1 MGELD
6 KVKSYLPQN
15 AGLQCYDLFYT
26 KATAV
31 NAQVFRVNT
40 ADEAVETAR
49 KIIKELGIKKAV
61 SVPLSLVDG
70 EKLAKAL
77 KAEGVNLATGRPLRK
92 TIEEAQLGIT
102 EFELAVAE
110 TGSLAQD
117 ATDVY
122 KRLISSLPPYHLAF
136 VKTEHIVATFADA
149 LDVLYKAN
157 GNQMPGYVA
166 YVSGPSRTADIERV
180 LAIGVHG
187 PERVFII
194 CIG

>member
-1 MGELD
+1 
-6 KVKSYLPQN
+6 LPQN

>member
-1 MGELD
+1 MGD
-6 KVKSYLPQN
+6 SAKVKTYLPQN
-15 AGLQCYDLFYT
+15 SGLPCYETFYI

-31 NAQVFRVNT
+31 NAEVFRVAT
-40 ADEAVETAR
+40 GKEAVATAQ
-49 KIIKELGIKKAV
+49 KIIRELGVKKVV
-61 SVPLSLVDG
+61 SVPLTLVDG
-70 EKLAKAL
+70 EQLVKID
-77 KAEGVNLATGRPLRK
+77 GVSINMGNPPRK
-92 TIEEAQLGIT
+92 DIEEAELGIT

-110 TGSLAQD
+110 TGSLVQD

-136 VKTEHIVATFADA
+136 VSTENIVPAFADA

-157 GNQMPGYVA
+157 GNEMPGYVA

>member
-1 MGELD
+1 MGGFG
-6 KVKSYLPQN
+6 KVKACLPQN

-31 NAQVFRVNT
+31 NAEVFRVAT
-40 ADEAVETAR
+40 ADEAIDTVQ
-49 KIIKELGIKKAV
+49 KIIKELGVKKVV
-61 SVPLSLVDG
+61 STTLGLVEG
-70 EKLAKAL
+70 EKLVEVIKSG
-77 KAEGVNLATGRPLRK
+77 GVSIEMGQPLRK
-92 TIEEAQLGIT
+92 TIEEAELGIT

-117 ATDVY
+117 AMDVY

-136 VKTEHIVATFADA
+136 VKTEYIVATFADA

>member
-1 MGELD
+1 MGGFD
-6 KVKSYLPQN
+6 KVKACLPQN

-31 NAQVFRVNT
+31 NAEVFRVAT
-40 ADEAVETAR
+40 ADEAVDTAQ
-49 KIIKELGIKKAV
+49 KIIKELGVKKAA
-61 SVPLSLVDG
+61 SVPLSLVNG
-70 EKLAKAL
+70 EKLVKVD
-77 KAEGVNLATGRPLRK
+77 GVSIKLGQPPRK
-92 TIEEAQLGIT
+92 VIEEAELGIT

-149 LDVLYKAN
+149 LDVLYKVN

-166 YVSGPSRTADIERV
+166 YISGPSRTADIERV